1 MKSALTKATLIV
13 GASENLEKVVW
24 GDKYAWYYTQVMP
37 LGAASHRASLLTL
50 LLAPH
55 SPLRSPL
62 QTRWLLGGI
71 AGAAL
76 LLASWWWSPTRTMW
90 DAFDLWV
97 FAAFNQSLADGPG
110 WQRFWAYANHRGSDL
125 LAMGLFGLVFLLFA
139 IRGRRTSFLH
149 RVLMGGF
156 AVLITSI
163 CVTVSEWLFQDFGR
177 LSPSLVV
184 DGALRLGEIVH
195 DVRFKDAS
203 RSCFPGDHGTAVI
216 CLTAFAWRYGGRRFG
231 LAAAALAIVFVLPRV
246 VVGAHWAT
254 DLVVGSVAFAVPLL
268 CVILATPLH
277 ARVVDGACTALER
290 LLGRLYD
297 RYASG
302 ARAR

>member
-1 MKSALTKATLIV
+1 
-13 GASENLEKVVW
+13 
-24 GDKYAWYYTQVMP
+24 
-37 LGAASHRASLLTL
+37 
-50 LLAPH
+50 
-55 SPLRSPL
+55 
-62 QTRWLLGGI
+62 
-71 AGAAL
+71 
-76 LLASWWWSPTRTMW
+76 
-90 DAFDLWV
+90 
-97 FAAFNQSLADGPG
+97 
-110 WQRFWAYANHRGSDL
+110 
-125 LAMGLFGLVFLLFA
+125 LVFLLFA

-216 CLTAFAWRYGGRRFG
+216 CLTVFAWRYGGRRFG

-297 RYASG
+297 RYA
-302 ARAR
+302 